1 MAVYHFLRPVK
12 FPRTDKFL
20 FLLLTNPLC
29 FIIIRKD
36 AAGYL
41 IDILEPH
48 DQTRTDNL
56 PKAIGLAKYA
66 ARNPGAGRIQLI
78 HMNGGA
84 LRRLDLSRSQVRD
97 RVLIASSDHDLNN
110 VFTSYME

>member
-1 MAVYHFLRPVK
+1 MPYVMNGQIRAMYP
-12 FPRTDKFL
+12 D
-20 FLLLTNPLC
+20 